1 MGRAHMGGRGRG
13 HRALGRAHA
22 ELVWAGRR
30 LAGER
35 GRPAGGRG
43 RLPRERGQGTVEY
56 VALII
61 LMALLLAAVVSAVK
75 AKGDAGIAT
84 TIVDKL
90 KAAIEGVGDPPS
102 RR

>member
-1 MGRAHMGGRGRG
+1 MHRFFGRV
-13 HRALGRAHA
+13 HA
-22 ELVWAGRR
+22 AILSRDS
-30 LAGER
+30 
-35 GRPAGGRG
+35 
-43 RLPRERGQGTVEY
+43 RGQGTVEY

-61 LMALLLAAVVSAVK
+61 LMALLLAAVVSAVE

-90 KAAIEGVGDPPS
+90 KAAIDGVGDPPS

>member
-1 MGRAHMGGRGRG
+1 M
-13 HRALGRAHA
+13 GRAHA

-30 LAGER
+30 LVG
-35 GRPAGGRG
+35 
-43 RLPRERGQGTVEY
+43 ERGQGTVEY

-90 KAAIEGVGDPPS
+90 KAAIDGVGDPPS

>member
-1 MGRAHMGGRGRG
+1 MELTTKARRAMGRLHAEV
-13 HRALGRAHA
+13 AHA
-22 ELVWAGRR
+22 
-30 LAGER
+30 
-35 GRPAGGRG
+35 RG
-43 RLPRERGQGTVEY
+43 RLGAERGQGTVEY

-61 LMALLLAAVVSAVK
+61 LMALLLAAVVTAVR

-90 KAAIEGVGDPPS
+90 KAAIDGVGSPPG

>member
-1 MGRAHMGGRGRG
+1 MGRPHEGTRGRG
-13 HRALGRAHA
+13 HRAMGRAHA
-22 ELVWAGRR
+22 ELVWAARR

-35 GRPAGGRG
+35 GRPAG
-43 RLPRERGQGTVEY
+43 ERGQGTVEY

-90 KAAIEGVGDPPS
+90 KAAIDGVGDPPS

>member
-1 MGRAHMGGRGRG
+1 MGRAHVGGRGRG
-13 HRALGRAHA
+13 HRAMGRAHA

-30 LAGER
+30 LAGD
-35 GRPAGGRG
+35 
-43 RLPRERGQGTVEY
+43 RGQGTVEY

-90 KAAIEGVGDPPS
+90 KAAIDGVGDPPS

>member
-1 MGRAHMGGRGRG
+1 MGTSHVGCRGLG
-13 HRALGRAHA
+13 HRAMGRAHA
-22 ELVWAGRR
+22 ELVCARHR
-30 LAGER
+30 LAG
-35 GRPAGGRG
+35 
-43 RLPRERGQGTVEY
+43 ERGQGTVEY

-90 KAAIEGVGDPPS
+90 KAAIDGVGDPPS

>member
-1 MGRAHMGGRGRG
+1 M
-13 HRALGRAHA
+13 GRAHA
-22 ELVWAGRR
+22 ELICAHHR
-30 LAGER
+30 LACER
-35 GRPAGGRG
+35 GRPTG
-43 RLPRERGQGTVEY
+43 ERGQGTVEY

-90 KAAIEGVGDPPS
+90 KAAIDGVGDPPG

>member
-1 MGRAHMGGRGRG
+1 MGRSHVGRRGLG
-13 HRALGRAHA
+13 HRAMGRAHA
-22 ELVWAGRR
+22 ELVCARHR
-30 LAGER
+30 LAG
-35 GRPAGGRG
+35 
-43 RLPRERGQGTVEY
+43 ERGQGTVEY

-90 KAAIEGVGDPPS
+90 KAAIDGVGDPPS

>member
-1 MGRAHMGGRGRG
+1 MGRPHVGCRGLG
-13 HRALGRAHA
+13 HRAMGRAHA
-22 ELVWAGRR
+22 ELVWARRR
-30 LAGER
+30 LAGE
-35 GRPAGGRG
+35 
-43 RLPRERGQGTVEY
+43 LGQGTVEY

-61 LMALLLAAVVSAVK
+61 LMALLLAAVVSAVE

-90 KAAIEGVGDPPS
+90 KAAIDGVGDPPS

>member
-1 MGRAHMGGRGRG
+1 MELKTKARRAMGRLHAQALHARGRFV
-13 HRALGRAHA
+13 A
-22 ELVWAGRR
+22 
-30 LAGER
+30 
-35 GRPAGGRG
+35 
-43 RLPRERGQGTVEY
+43 ERGQGTVEY

-61 LMALLLAAVVSAVK
+61 LMALLLAAVVTAVR

-90 KAAIEGVGDPPS
+90 KAAIDGVGSPPG

>member
-1 MGRAHMGGRGRG
+1 MELRTMG
-13 HRALGRAHA
+13 HRAMGRLHA
-22 ELVWAGRR
+22 ELAHTLRR
-30 LAGER
+30 LAD
-35 GRPAGGRG
+35 
-43 RLPRERGQGTVEY
+43 ERGQGTVEY

-61 LMALLLAAVVSAVK
+61 LMALLLAAVVTAVR

-90 KAAIEGVGDPPS
+90 KAAIDGVGDPPG

>member
-1 MGRAHMGGRGRG
+1 MRRLYEECRRLG
-13 HRALGRAHA
+13 HRAIGRAHA
-22 ELVWAGRR
+22 ELVFARHR
-30 LAGER
+30 LTG
-35 GRPAGGRG
+35 
-43 RLPRERGQGTVEY
+43 ERGQGTVEY

-90 KAAIEGVGDPPS
+90 KAAIDGVGDPPS

>member
-1 MGRAHMGGRGRG
+1 MELKTMGRRTMAR
-13 HRALGRAHA
+13 LHA
-22 ELVWAGRR
+22 EVVHA
-30 LAGER
+30 
-35 GRPAGGRG
+35 RG
-43 RLPRERGQGTVEY
+43 RLPAERGQGTVEY

-61 LMALLLAAVVSAVK
+61 LMALLLAAVVTAVR

-90 KAAIEGVGDPPS
+90 KAAIDGVGDPPG

>member
-1 MGRAHMGGRGRG
+1 MELRTLGCRATGR
-13 HRALGRAHA
+13 LHA
-22 ELVWAGRR
+22 EIVHARAR
-30 LAGER
+30 LAAE
-35 GRPAGGRG
+35 A
-43 RLPRERGQGTVEY
+43 GQGTVEY

-61 LMALLLAAVVSAVK
+61 LMALLLAAVVTAVR

-90 KAAIEGVGDPPS
+90 KAAIDGVGDPPH

>member
-1 MGRAHMGGRGRG
+1 M
-13 HRALGRAHA
+13 GRAHA
-22 ELVWAGRR
+22 ELVCAGHRLARRGGREAGDGGRR
-30 LAGER
+30 SG
-35 GRPAGGRG
+35 
-43 RLPRERGQGTVEY
+43 ERGQGTVEY

-90 KAAIEGVGDPPS
+90 KAAIDGVGDPPGG
-102 RR
+102 R

>member
-1 MGRAHMGGRGRG
+1 MELRTMG
-13 HRALGRAHA
+13 HRAMGWLYGELAHA
-22 ELVWAGRR
+22 
-30 LAGER
+30 
-35 GRPAGGRG
+35 RG
-43 RLPRERGQGTVEY
+43 RLVAERGQGTVEY

-61 LMALLLAAVVSAVK
+61 LMALLLAAVVTAVR

-90 KAAIEGVGDPPS
+90 KAAIDGVGDPPG